1 MKWEIIFQN
10 FQVKNA
16 VLLKEVE
23 SLDFTG
29 VKIVHIYWMASDC
42 KVNKY
47 KLNPKF
53 WGKTIC

>member
-1 MKWEIIFQN
+1 MGNYISKFLGKKCC
-10 FQVKNA
+10 FA
-16 VLLKEVE
+16 KEVE

-47 KLNPKF
+47 KLNLKF